1 MCQYIEQRAYLP
13 LTPIRTY
20 NGILLTFTAPP
31 PPHVGVGV
39 GVGDHAA
46 TNAQS
51 LASTAT
57 ASICFHQ
64 TRVFAC
70 FKLSLSC
77 MFLRLQY

>member
-20 NGILLTFTAPP
+20 NKILLTFTAPR
-31 PPHVGVGV
+31 PPHIGVGIGV

-57 ASICFHQ
+57 A
-64 TRVFAC
+64 
-70 FKLSLSC
+70 
-77 MFLRLQY
+77 